1 MSKAPEILVAG
12 GGAAGMMAALFA
24 ARAGGSVTLL
34 ERNEKLG
41 KKLYITGKGR
51 CNLTNDCSLEEFLLQ
66 VPRNPRFLY
75 GALNRFGPRDMMAL
89 LEQAGCPVQV
99 QRGQRVFPQSE
110 KASDVIHTLAR
121 LMERAGVRVRLHSRL
136 QSLTVRDGRAAG
148 VVLES
153 GERLTADAVIL
164 ALGGQSY
171 PMTGSTGDGY
181 ALARDAGHHVL
192 PPEAVLSALE
202 TVEDWPRTLQGLALK
217 NVRLTLRCGRK
228 TLYTELGEMLFTH
241 FGISGPLTLEMSCH
255 LPAALAQAQVLLDL
269 KPGLSP
275 KQLDLRLQRDFAA
288 QPRKQLQNV
297 LPGLLP
303 LRLSALFPTLAG
315 LDGERPCG
323 QLTRAER
330 EKLGQ
335 ALKALP
341 ITLSARRPLA
351 EAIVTR
357 GGVDVKE
364 IRPATMESKLLPG
377 LYFAGEMID
386 VDAHTGGFNLQIA
399 FSTGVLAGASAAA
412 EARYYHSQE

>member
-1 MSKAPEILVAG
+1 MATPDLLIVG
-12 GGAAGMMAALFA
+12 GGAAGLMAAGAAA
-24 ARAGGSVTLL
+24 ARGLSVAVLEHNPKGPGQKLL
-34 ERNEKLG
+34 
-41 KKLYITGKGR
+41 ITGKGR
-51 CNLTNDCSLEEFLLQ
+51 CNLTNDCSLEEFLRQ

-75 GALNRFGPRDMMAL
+75 GALNRFGPQDMMAL
-89 LEQAGCPVQV
+89 MEEAGCPVEV
-99 QRGQRVFPQSE
+99 QRGQRVFPRSE
-110 KASDVIHTLAR
+110 KASDVIRALAR
-121 LMERAGVRVRLHSRL
+121 LMEQAGVRVRLHSRI
-136 QSLTVRDGRAAG
+136 QSLIVREGRAAG

-153 GERLTADAVIL
+153 GERLEADAVIL

-181 ALARDAGHHVL
+181 ALAREAGHHVL

-202 TVEDWPRTLQGLALK
+202 TVEDWPRALQGLALK
-217 NVRLTLRCGRK
+217 NVRLTLRSGRK

-241 FGISGPLTLEMSCH
+241 FGISGPLVLEMSCH
-255 LPAALAQAQVLLDL
+255 LPAELAQAQVTLDL
-269 KPGLSP
+269 KPGLTP
-275 KQLDLRLQRDFAA
+275 EQLDLRLQRDFAA

-303 LRLSALFPTLAG
+303 LRLSALFPDLAG
-315 LDGERPCG
+315 VSGERVCG
-323 QLTRAER
+323 QITRGER
-330 EKLGQ
+330 EQLGA

-341 ITLSARRPLA
+341 ITLRARRPLA

-364 IRPATMESKLLPG
+364 IQPATMESKLLPG

-399 FSTGVLAGASAAA
+399 FSTGALAGSSAAGMA
-412 EARYYHSQE
+412 

>member
-1 MSKAPEILVAG
+1 MNKRPKILVAG

-24 ARAGGSVTLL
+24 ARAGASVTLL

-41 KKLYITGKGR
+41 KKIYITGKGR
-51 CNLTNDCSLEEFLLQ
+51 CNLTNDCSLEEFLRQ

-75 GALNRFGPRDMMAL
+75 GALNRFGPQDMMAL
-89 LEQAGCPVQV
+89 MEEAGCPVEV
-99 QRGQRVFPQSE
+99 QRGQRVFPRSE
-110 KASDVIHTLAR
+110 KASDVIRALAR
-121 LMERAGVRVRLHSRL
+121 LMEQAGVRVRLHSRI
-136 QSLTVRDGRAAG
+136 QSLIVQEGRAAG
-148 VVLES
+148 VVLEN
-153 GERLTADAVIL
+153 GERLEADAVIL

-181 ALARDAGHHVL
+181 ALAREAGHHVL

-202 TVEDWPRTLQGLALK
+202 TVEDWPRALQGLALK
-217 NVRLTLRCGRK
+217 NVRLTLRSGRK

-241 FGISGPLTLEMSCH
+241 FGISGPLVLEMSCH
-255 LPAALAQAQVLLDL
+255 LPAELAQAQVTLDL
-269 KPGLSP
+269 KPGLTP
-275 KQLDLRLQRDFAA
+275 EQLDLRLQRDFAA

-303 LRLSALFPTLAG
+303 LRLSALFPDLAG
-315 LDGERPCG
+315 VSGERVCG
-323 QLTRAER
+323 QITRGER
-330 EKLGQ
+330 EQLGA

-341 ITLSARRPLA
+341 ITLRARRPLA

-364 IRPATMESKLLPG
+364 IQPATMESKLLPG

-399 FSTGVLAGASAAA
+399 FSTGALAGSSAAGMA
-412 EARYYHSQE
+412 

>member
-1 MSKAPEILVAG
+1 
-12 GGAAGMMAALFA
+12 MMAALFA
-24 ARAGGSVTLL
+24 ARAGASVTLL

-41 KKLYITGKGR
+41 KKIYITGKGR
-51 CNLTNDCSLEEFLLQ
+51 CNLTNDCSLEEFLRQ

-75 GALNRFGPRDMMAL
+75 GALNRFGPQDMMAL
-89 LEQAGCPVQV
+89 MEEAGCPVEV
-99 QRGQRVFPQSE
+99 QRGQRVFPRSE
-110 KASDVIHTLAR
+110 KASDVIRALAR
-121 LMERAGVRVRLHSRL
+121 LMEQAGVRVRLHSRI
-136 QSLTVRDGRAAG
+136 QSLIVQEGRAAG
-148 VVLES
+148 VVLEN
-153 GERLTADAVIL
+153 GERLEADAVIL

-181 ALARDAGHHVL
+181 ALAREAGHHVL

-202 TVEDWPRTLQGLALK
+202 TVEDWPRALQGLALK
-217 NVRLTLRCGRK
+217 NVRLTLRSGRK

-241 FGISGPLTLEMSCH
+241 FGISGPLVLEMSCH
-255 LPAALAQAQVLLDL
+255 LPAELAQAQVTLDL
-269 KPGLSP
+269 KPGLTP
-275 KQLDLRLQRDFAA
+275 EQLDLRLQRDFAA

-303 LRLSALFPTLAG
+303 LRLSALFPDLAG
-315 LDGERPCG
+315 VSGERVCG
-323 QLTRAER
+323 QITRGER
-330 EKLGQ
+330 EQLGA

-341 ITLSARRPLA
+341 ITLRARRPLA

-364 IRPATMESKLLPG
+364 IQPATMESKLLPG

-399 FSTGVLAGASAAA
+399 FSTGALAGSSAAGMA
-412 EARYYHSQE
+412 

>member
-1 MSKAPEILVAG
+1 MNKRPEILVAG

-24 ARAGGSVTLL
+24 ARAGASVTLL

-41 KKLYITGKGR
+41 KKIYITGKGR
-51 CNLTNDCSLEEFLLQ
+51 CNLTNDCSLEEFLRQ

-75 GALNRFGPRDMMAL
+75 GALNPFGPQDMMAL
-89 LEQAGCPVQV
+89 MEEAGCPVEV
-99 QRGQRVFPQSE
+99 QRGQRVFPRSE
-110 KASDVIHTLAR
+110 KASDVIRALAR
-121 LMERAGVRVRLHSRL
+121 LMEQAGVRVRLHSRI
-136 QSLTVRDGRAAG
+136 QSLIVREGRAAG

-153 GERLTADAVIL
+153 GERLEADAVIL

-181 ALARDAGHHVL
+181 ALAREAGHHVL

-202 TVEDWPRTLQGLALK
+202 TVEDWPRALQGLALK
-217 NVRLTLRCGRK
+217 NVRLTLRSGRK

-241 FGISGPLTLEMSCH
+241 FGISGPLVLEMSCH
-255 LPAALAQAQVLLDL
+255 LPAELAQAQVTLDL
-269 KPGLSP
+269 NPGLTP
-275 KQLDLRLQRDFAA
+275 QQLDLRLQRDFAA

-303 LRLSALFPTLAG
+303 LRLSALFPDLAG
-315 LDGERPCG
+315 VSGERVCG
-323 QLTRAER
+323 QITRGER
-330 EKLGQ
+330 EQLG
-335 ALKALP
+335 AARKALP
-341 ITLSARRPLA
+341 ITLRARRPLA

-364 IRPATMESKLLPG
+364 IQPATMESKLLPG

-399 FSTGVLAGASAAA
+399 FSTGALAGSSAAGMA
-412 EARYYHSQE
+412 

>member
-1 MSKAPEILVAG
+1 MNKRPEILVAG

-24 ARAGGSVTLL
+24 ARAGASVTLL

-41 KKLYITGKGR
+41 KKIYITGKGR
-51 CNLTNDCSLEEFLLQ
+51 CNLTNDCSLEEFLRQ

-75 GALNRFGPRDMMAL
+75 GALNRFGPQDMMAL
-89 LEQAGCPVQV
+89 MEEAGCPVEV
-99 QRGQRVFPQSE
+99 QRGQRVFPRSE
-110 KASDVIHTLAR
+110 KASDVIRALAR
-121 LMERAGVRVRLHSRL
+121 LMEQAGVRVRLHSRI
-136 QSLTVRDGRAAG
+136 QSLIVQEGRAAG

-153 GERLTADAVIL
+153 GERLEADAVIL

-181 ALARDAGHHVL
+181 TLAQAVGHHVL

-202 TVEDWPRTLQGLALK
+202 TVEDWPRALQGLALK
-217 NVRLTLRCGRK
+217 NVRLTLRSGRK

-241 FGISGPLTLEMSCH
+241 FGISGPLVLEMSCH
-255 LPAALAQAQVLLDL
+255 LPAELAQAQVTLDL
-269 KPGLSP
+269 KPGLTP
-275 KQLDLRLQRDFAA
+275 EQLDLRLQRDFAA

-303 LRLSALFPTLAG
+303 LRLSALFPDLAG
-315 LDGERPCG
+315 VSGERICG
-323 QLTRAER
+323 QITRGER
-330 EKLGQ
+330 EQLGA

-341 ITLSARRPLA
+341 ITLRARRPLA

-364 IRPATMESKLLPG
+364 IQPATMESKLLPG

-399 FSTGVLAGASAAA
+399 FSTGALAGSSAAGMA
-412 EARYYHSQE
+412 

>member
-1 MSKAPEILVAG
+1 MNKRPEILVAG

-24 ARAGGSVTLL
+24 ARAGASVTLL

-41 KKLYITGKGR
+41 KKIYITGKGR
-51 CNLTNDCSLEEFLLQ
+51 CNLTNDCSLEEFLRQ

-75 GALNRFGPRDMMAL
+75 GALNRFGPQGMMAL
-89 LEQAGCPVQV
+89 MEEAGCPVEV
-99 QRGQRVFPQSE
+99 QRGQRVFPRSE
-110 KASDVIHTLAR
+110 KASDVIRALAR
-121 LMERAGVRVRLHSRL
+121 LMEQAGVRVRLHSRI
-136 QSLTVRDGRAAG
+136 QSLIVQEGRAAG
-148 VVLES
+148 VVLEN
-153 GERLTADAVIL
+153 GERLEADAVIL

-181 ALARDAGHHVL
+181 ALAREAGHHVL

-202 TVEDWPRTLQGLALK
+202 TVENWPRALQGLALK
-217 NVRLTLRCGRK
+217 NVRLTLRSGRK

-241 FGISGPLTLEMSCH
+241 FGISGPLVLEMSCH
-255 LPAALAQAQVLLDL
+255 LPAELTQAQVTLDL
-269 KPGLSP
+269 KPGLTP
-275 KQLDLRLQRDFAA
+275 EQLDLRLQRDFAA

-303 LRLSALFPTLAG
+303 LRLSALFPDLAG
-315 LDGERPCG
+315 VSGERVCG
-323 QLTRAER
+323 QITRGER
-330 EKLGQ
+330 EQLGA

-341 ITLSARRPLA
+341 ITLRARRPLA

-364 IRPATMESKLLPG
+364 IQPATMESKLLPG

-399 FSTGVLAGASAAA
+399 FSTGALAGSSAAGMA
-412 EARYYHSQE
+412 

>member
-1 MSKAPEILVAG
+1 MSKRPEILVAG

-24 ARAGGSVTLL
+24 ARAGASVTLL

-41 KKLYITGKGR
+41 KKIYITGKGR
-51 CNLTNDCSLEEFLLQ
+51 CNLTNDCSLEEFLRQ

-75 GALNRFGPRDMMAL
+75 GALNRFGPQDMMAL
-89 LEQAGCPVQV
+89 MEEAGCPVEV
-99 QRGQRVFPQSE
+99 QRGQRVFPRSE
-110 KASDVIHTLAR
+110 KASDVIRALAR
-121 LMERAGVRVRLHSRL
+121 LMEQAGVRVRLHSRI
-136 QSLTVRDGRAAG
+136 QSLIVQEGRAAG
-148 VVLES
+148 VVLEN
-153 GERLTADAVIL
+153 GEGLEADAVIL

-181 ALARDAGHHVL
+181 TLAQAVGHHVL

-202 TVEDWPRTLQGLALK
+202 TVENWPRALQGLALK
-217 NVRLTLRCGRK
+217 NVRLTLRSGRK

-241 FGISGPLTLEMSCH
+241 FGISGPLVLEMSCH
-255 LPAALAQAQVLLDL
+255 LPAELAQAQVTLDL
-269 KPGLSP
+269 KPGLTP
-275 KQLDLRLQRDFAA
+275 EQLDLRLQRDFAA

-303 LRLSALFPTLAG
+303 LRLSALFPDLAG
-315 LDGERPCG
+315 VSGERVCG
-323 QLTRAER
+323 QITRGER
-330 EKLGQ
+330 EQLGA

-341 ITLSARRPLA
+341 ITLRARRPLA

-364 IRPATMESKLLPG
+364 IQPATMESKLLPG

-399 FSTGVLAGASAAA
+399 FSTGALAGSSAAGMA
-412 EARYYHSQE
+412 

>member
-1 MSKAPEILVAG
+1 MSKRPEILVAG

-24 ARAGGSVTLL
+24 ARAGASVTLL

-41 KKLYITGKGR
+41 KKIYITGKGR
-51 CNLTNDCSLEEFLLQ
+51 CNLTNDCSLEEFLRQ

-75 GALNRFGPRDMMAL
+75 GALNRFGPQDMMAL
-89 LEQAGCPVQV
+89 MEEAGCPVEV
-99 QRGQRVFPQSE
+99 QRGQRVFPRSE
-110 KASDVIHTLAR
+110 KASDVIRALAR
-121 LMERAGVRVRLHSRL
+121 LMEQAGVRVRLHSRI
-136 QSLTVRDGRAAG
+136 QSLIVQEGRAAG
-148 VVLES
+148 VMLES
-153 GERLTADAVIL
+153 GERLEADAVIL

-181 ALARDAGHHVL
+181 ALAREAGHHVL

-202 TVEDWPRTLQGLALK
+202 TVENWPRALQGLALK
-217 NVRLTLRCGRK
+217 NVRLTLRSGRK

-241 FGISGPLTLEMSCH
+241 FGISGPLVLEMSCH
-255 LPAALAQAQVLLDL
+255 LPAELAQAQVTLDL
-269 KPGLSP
+269 KPGLTP
-275 KQLDLRLQRDFAA
+275 EQLDLRLQRDFAA

-303 LRLSALFPTLAG
+303 LRLSALFPDLAG
-315 LDGERPCG
+315 VSGERICG
-323 QLTRAER
+323 QITRGER
-330 EKLGQ
+330 EQLGA

-341 ITLSARRPLA
+341 ITLRARRPLA

-364 IRPATMESKLLPG
+364 IQPATMESKLLPG

-399 FSTGVLAGASAAA
+399 FSTGALAGSSAAGMA
-412 EARYYHSQE
+412 

>member
-1 MSKAPEILVAG
+1 MNKRPEILVAG

-24 ARAGGSVTLL
+24 ARAGASVTLL

-41 KKLYITGKGR
+41 KKIYITGKGR
-51 CNLTNDCSLEEFLLQ
+51 CNLTNDCSLEEFLRQ

-75 GALNRFGPRDMMAL
+75 GALNRFGPQDMMAL
-89 LEQAGCPVQV
+89 MEEAGCPVEV
-99 QRGQRVFPQSE
+99 QRGQRVFPRSE
-110 KASDVIHTLAR
+110 KASDVIRALAR
-121 LMERAGVRVRLHSRL
+121 LMEQAGVRVRLHSRI
-136 QSLTVRDGRAAG
+136 QSLIIHEGRAAG
-148 VVLES
+148 VMLES
-153 GERLTADAVIL
+153 GERLEADAVIL

-181 ALARDAGHHVL
+181 ALAREAGHHVL

-202 TVEDWPRTLQGLALK
+202 TVEDWPRALQGLALK
-217 NVRLTLRCGRK
+217 NVRLTLRSGRK

-241 FGISGPLTLEMSCH
+241 FGISGPLVLEMSCH
-255 LPAALAQAQVLLDL
+255 LSAELAQAQVTLDL
-269 KPGLSP
+269 KPGLTP
-275 KQLDLRLQRDFAA
+275 EQLDLRLQRDFAA

-303 LRLSALFPTLAG
+303 LRLSALFPDLAG
-315 LDGERPCG
+315 VSGERVCG
-323 QLTRAER
+323 QITRGER
-330 EKLGQ
+330 EQLGA

-341 ITLSARRPLA
+341 ITLRARRPLA

-364 IRPATMESKLLPG
+364 IQPATMESKLLPG

-399 FSTGVLAGASAAA
+399 FSTGALAGSSAAGMA
-412 EARYYHSQE
+412 

>member
-1 MSKAPEILVAG
+1 MNKRPEILVAG

-24 ARAGGSVTLL
+24 ARAGASVTLL

-41 KKLYITGKGR
+41 KKIYITGKGR
-51 CNLTNDCSLEEFLLQ
+51 CNLTNDCSLEEFLRQ

-75 GALNRFGPRDMMAL
+75 GALNRFGPQDMMAL
-89 LEQAGCPVQV
+89 MEEAGCPVEV
-99 QRGQRVFPQSE
+99 QRGQRVFPRSE
-110 KASDVIHTLAR
+110 KASDVIRALAR
-121 LMERAGVRVRLHSRL
+121 LMEQAGVRVRLHSRI
-136 QSLTVRDGRAAG
+136 QSLIVQEGRAAG
-148 VVLES
+148 VVLEN
-153 GERLTADAVIL
+153 GEGLEADAVIL

-181 ALARDAGHHVL
+181 ALAREAGHHVL
-192 PPEAVLSALE
+192 PPAAVLSALE
-202 TVEDWPRTLQGLALK
+202 TVENWPRALQGLALK
-217 NVRLTLRCGRK
+217 NVRLTLRSGRK

-241 FGISGPLTLEMSCH
+241 FGISGPLVLEMSCH
-255 LPAALAQAQVLLDL
+255 LPAELAQAQVTLDL
-269 KPGLSP
+269 KPGLTP
-275 KQLDLRLQRDFAA
+275 QQLDLRLQRDFAA

-303 LRLSALFPTLAG
+303 LRLSALFPDLAG
-315 LDGERPCG
+315 VSGERICG
-323 QLTRAER
+323 QITRGER
-330 EKLGQ
+330 EQLGA

-341 ITLSARRPLA
+341 ITLRARRPLA

-364 IRPATMESKLLPG
+364 IQPATMESKLLPG

-399 FSTGVLAGASAAA
+399 FSTGALAGSSAAGMA
-412 EARYYHSQE
+412 

>member
-1 MSKAPEILVAG
+1 MNKRPEILVAG

-24 ARAGGSVTLL
+24 ARAGASVTLL

-41 KKLYITGKGR
+41 KKIYITGKGR
-51 CNLTNDCSLEEFLLQ
+51 CNLTNDCSLEEFLRQ

-75 GALNRFGPRDMMAL
+75 GALNRFGPQDMMAL
-89 LEQAGCPVQV
+89 MEEAGCPVEV
-99 QRGQRVFPQSE
+99 QRGQRVFPRSE
-110 KASDVIHTLAR
+110 KASDVIRALAR
-121 LMERAGVRVRLHSRL
+121 LMEQAGVRVRLHSRI
-136 QSLTVRDGRAAG
+136 QSLIVREGRAAG
-148 VVLES
+148 VVLEN
-153 GERLTADAVIL
+153 GERLEADAVIL

-181 ALARDAGHHVL
+181 ALAREAGHHVL

-202 TVEDWPRTLQGLALK
+202 TVENWPRALQGLALK
-217 NVRLTLRCGRK
+217 NVRLTLRSGRK

-241 FGISGPLTLEMSCH
+241 FGISGPLVLEMSCH
-255 LPAALAQAQVLLDL
+255 LPAELAQAQVTLDL
-269 KPGLSP
+269 KPGLTP
-275 KQLDLRLQRDFAA
+275 EQLDLRLQRDFAT

-303 LRLSALFPTLAG
+303 LRLSALFPDLAG
-315 LDGERPCG
+315 VSGERVCG
-323 QLTRAER
+323 QITRGER
-330 EKLGQ
+330 EQLGA

-341 ITLSARRPLA
+341 ITLRARRPLA

-364 IRPATMESKLLPG
+364 IQPATMESKLLPG

-399 FSTGVLAGASAAA
+399 FSTGALAGSSAAGMA
-412 EARYYHSQE
+412 

>member
-1 MSKAPEILVAG
+1 MNKRPEILVAG

-24 ARAGGSVTLL
+24 ARAGASVTLL

-41 KKLYITGKGR
+41 KKIYITGKGR
-51 CNLTNDCSLEEFLLQ
+51 CNLTNDCSLEEFLRQ

-75 GALNRFGPRDMMAL
+75 GALNRFGPQDMMAL
-89 LEQAGCPVQV
+89 MEEAGCPVEV
-99 QRGQRVFPQSE
+99 QRGQRVFPRSE
-110 KASDVIHTLAR
+110 KASDVIRALAR
-121 LMERAGVRVRLHSRL
+121 LMEQAGVRVRLHSRI
-136 QSLTVRDGRAAG
+136 QSVIVQEGRAAG

-153 GERLTADAVIL
+153 GERLEADAVIL

-181 ALARDAGHHVL
+181 ALAREAGHHVL

-202 TVEDWPRTLQGLALK
+202 TVEDWPRALQGLALK
-217 NVRLTLRCGRK
+217 NVRLTLRSGRK

-241 FGISGPLTLEMSCH
+241 FGISGPLVLEMSCH
-255 LPAALAQAQVLLDL
+255 LPAELAQAQVTLDL
-269 KPGLSP
+269 KPGLTP
-275 KQLDLRLQRDFAA
+275 QQLDLRLQRDFAT

-303 LRLSALFPTLAG
+303 LRLSALFPDLAG
-315 LDGERPCG
+315 VSGERVCG
-323 QLTRAER
+323 QITRGER
-330 EKLGQ
+330 EQLGA

-341 ITLSARRPLA
+341 ITLRARRPLA

-364 IRPATMESKLLPG
+364 IQPATMESKLLPG

-399 FSTGVLAGASAAA
+399 FSTGALAGSSAAGMA
-412 EARYYHSQE
+412 

>member
-1 MSKAPEILVAG
+1 MNKRPEILVAG

-24 ARAGGSVTLL
+24 ARAGASVTLL

-41 KKLYITGKGR
+41 KKIYITGKGR
-51 CNLTNDCSLEEFLLQ
+51 CNLTNDCSLEEFLRQ

-75 GALNRFGPRDMMAL
+75 GALNRFGPQDMMVL
-89 LEQAGCPVQV
+89 MEEAGCPVEV
-99 QRGQRVFPQSE
+99 QRGQRVFPRSE
-110 KASDVIHTLAR
+110 KASDVIRALAR
-121 LMERAGVRVRLHSRL
+121 LMEQAGVRVRLHSRI
-136 QSLTVRDGRAAG
+136 QSLIVQEGRAAG
-148 VVLES
+148 VVLEN
-153 GERLTADAVIL
+153 GERLEADAVIL

-181 ALARDAGHHVL
+181 ALAREAGHHVL

-202 TVEDWPRTLQGLALK
+202 TVENWPRALQGLALK
-217 NVRLTLRCGRK
+217 NVRLTLRSGRK
-228 TLYTELGEMLFTH
+228 TLYAELGEMLFTH
-241 FGISGPLTLEMSCH
+241 FGISGPLVLEMSCH
-255 LPAALAQAQVLLDL
+255 LPAELAQAQVTLDL
-269 KPGLSP
+269 KPGLTP
-275 KQLDLRLQRDFAA
+275 EQLDLRLQRDFAA

-303 LRLSALFPTLAG
+303 LRLSALFPDLAG
-315 LDGERPCG
+315 VSGERVCG
-323 QLTRAER
+323 QITRGER
-330 EKLGQ
+330 EQLGA

-341 ITLSARRPLA
+341 ITLRARRPLA

-364 IRPATMESKLLPG
+364 IQPATMESKLLPG

-399 FSTGVLAGASAAA
+399 FSTGALAGSSAAGMA
-412 EARYYHSQE
+412 

>member
-1 MSKAPEILVAG
+1 MNKRPEILVAG

-24 ARAGGSVTLL
+24 ARAGASVTLL

-41 KKLYITGKGR
+41 KKIYITGKGR
-51 CNLTNDCSLEEFLLQ
+51 CNLTNDCSLEEFLRQ

-75 GALNRFGPRDMMAL
+75 GALNRFGPQDMMAL
-89 LEQAGCPVQV
+89 MEEAGCPVEV
-99 QRGQRVFPQSE
+99 QRGQRVFPRSE
-110 KASDVIHTLAR
+110 KASDVIRALAR
-121 LMERAGVRVRLHSRL
+121 LMEQAGVRVRLHSRI
-136 QSLTVRDGRAAG
+136 QSLIVREGRAAG
-148 VVLES
+148 VVLEN
-153 GERLTADAVIL
+153 GEGLEADAVIL

-181 ALARDAGHHVL
+181 ALAREAGHHVL

-202 TVEDWPRTLQGLALK
+202 TVEDWPRALQGLALK
-217 NVRLTLRCGRK
+217 NVRLTLRSGRK

-241 FGISGPLTLEMSCH
+241 FGISGPLVLEMSCH
-255 LPAALAQAQVLLDL
+255 LPAELAQAQVTLDL
-269 KPGLSP
+269 KPGLTP
-275 KQLDLRLQRDFAA
+275 EQLDLRLQRDFAA

-303 LRLSALFPTLAG
+303 LRLSALFPDLAG
-315 LDGERPCG
+315 VSGERICG
-323 QLTRAER
+323 QITRGER
-330 EKLGQ
+330 EQLGA

-341 ITLSARRPLA
+341 ITLRARRPLA

-364 IRPATMESKLLPG
+364 IQPATMESKLLPG

-399 FSTGVLAGASAAA
+399 FSTGALAGSSAAGMA
-412 EARYYHSQE
+412 

>member
-1 MSKAPEILVAG
+1 MNKRPEILVAG

-24 ARAGGSVTLL
+24 ARAGASVTLL

-41 KKLYITGKGR
+41 KKIYITGKGR
-51 CNLTNDCSLEEFLLQ
+51 CNLTNDCSLEEFLRQ

-75 GALNRFGPRDMMAL
+75 GALNRFGPQDMMAL
-89 LEQAGCPVQV
+89 MEEAGCPVEV
-99 QRGQRVFPQSE
+99 QRGQRVFPRSE
-110 KASDVIHTLAR
+110 KASDVIRALAR
-121 LMERAGVRVRLHSRL
+121 LMEQAGVRVRLHSRI
-136 QSLTVRDGRAAG
+136 QSLIVQEGRAAG
-148 VVLES
+148 VVLEN
-153 GERLTADAVIL
+153 GERLEADAVIL

-181 ALARDAGHHVL
+181 SLAREAGHHVL

-202 TVEDWPRTLQGLALK
+202 TVEDWPRALQGLALK
-217 NVRLTLRCGRK
+217 NVRLTLRSGRK

-241 FGISGPLTLEMSCH
+241 FGISGPLVLEMSCH
-255 LPAALAQAQVLLDL
+255 LPAELAQAQVTLDL
-269 KPGLSP
+269 KPGLTP
-275 KQLDLRLQRDFAA
+275 EQLDLRLQRDFAA

-303 LRLSALFPTLAG
+303 LRLSALFPDLAG
-315 LDGERPCG
+315 VSGERVCG
-323 QLTRAER
+323 QITRGER
-330 EKLGQ
+330 EQLGA

-341 ITLSARRPLA
+341 ITLRARRPLA

-364 IRPATMESKLLPG
+364 IQPATMESKLLPG

-399 FSTGVLAGASAAA
+399 FSTGALAGSSAAGMA
-412 EARYYHSQE
+412 

>member
-1 MSKAPEILVAG
+1 MNKRPEILVAG

-24 ARAGGSVTLL
+24 ARAGASVTLL

-41 KKLYITGKGR
+41 KKIYITGKGR
-51 CNLTNDCSLEEFLLQ
+51 CNLTNDCSLEEFLRQ

-75 GALNRFGPRDMMAL
+75 GALNRFGPQDMMAL
-89 LEQAGCPVQV
+89 MEEAGCPVEV
-99 QRGQRVFPQSE
+99 QRGQRVFPCSE
-110 KASDVIHTLAR
+110 KASDVIRALAR
-121 LMERAGVRVRLHSRL
+121 LMEQAGVRVRLHSRI
-136 QSLTVRDGRAAG
+136 QSLIVQEGRAAG
-148 VVLES
+148 VVLEN
-153 GERLTADAVIL
+153 GERLEADAVIL

-181 ALARDAGHHVL
+181 ALAREAGHHVL
-192 PPEAVLSALE
+192 PPEPVLSALE
-202 TVEDWPRTLQGLALK
+202 TVEDWPRALQGLALK
-217 NVRLTLRCGRK
+217 NVRLTLRSGRK

-241 FGISGPLTLEMSCH
+241 FGISGPLVLEMSCH
-255 LPAALAQAQVLLDL
+255 LPAELAQAQVTLDL
-269 KPGLSP
+269 KPGLTP
-275 KQLDLRLQRDFAA
+275 EQLDLRLQRDFAS

-303 LRLSALFPTLAG
+303 LRLSALFPDLAG
-315 LDGERPCG
+315 VSGERICG
-323 QLTRAER
+323 QITRGER
-330 EKLGQ
+330 EQLGA

-341 ITLSARRPLA
+341 ITLRARRPLA

-364 IRPATMESKLLPG
+364 IQPATMESKLLPG

-399 FSTGVLAGASAAA
+399 FSTGALAGSSAAGMA
-412 EARYYHSQE
+412 

>member
-1 MSKAPEILVAG
+1 MNKRPEILVAG

-24 ARAGGSVTLL
+24 ARAGASVTLL

-41 KKLYITGKGR
+41 KKIYITGKGR
-51 CNLTNDCSLEEFLLQ
+51 CNLTNDCSLEEFLRQ
-66 VPRNPRFLY
+66 VSRNPRFLY
-75 GALNRFGPRDMMAL
+75 GALNRLGPQDMMAL
-89 LEQAGCPVQV
+89 MEEAGCPVEV
-99 QRGQRVFPQSE
+99 QRGQRVFPRSE
-110 KASDVIHTLAR
+110 KASDVIRALAR
-121 LMERAGVRVRLHSRL
+121 LMEQAGVRVRLHSRI
-136 QSLTVRDGRAAG
+136 QSLIVQEGRAAG
-148 VVLES
+148 VVLEN
-153 GERLTADAVIL
+153 GERLEADAVIL

-181 ALARDAGHHVL
+181 ALAREAGHHVL

-202 TVEDWPRTLQGLALK
+202 TVEDWPRALQGLALK
-217 NVRLTLRCGRK
+217 NVRLTLRSGRK

-241 FGISGPLTLEMSCH
+241 FGISGPLVLEMSCH
-255 LPAALAQAQVLLDL
+255 LPAELAQAQVTLDL
-269 KPGLSP
+269 KPGLTP
-275 KQLDLRLQRDFAA
+275 QQLDLRLQRDFAT

-303 LRLSALFPTLAG
+303 LRLSALFPDLAG
-315 LDGERPCG
+315 VSGERVCG
-323 QLTRAER
+323 QITRGER
-330 EKLGQ
+330 EQLGA

-341 ITLSARRPLA
+341 ITLRARRPLA

-364 IRPATMESKLLPG
+364 IQPATMESKLLPG

-399 FSTGVLAGASAAA
+399 FSTGALAGSSAAGMA
-412 EARYYHSQE
+412 

>member
-1 MSKAPEILVAG
+1 MNKRPEILVAG

-24 ARAGGSVTLL
+24 ARAGASVTLL

-41 KKLYITGKGR
+41 KKIYITGKGR
-51 CNLTNDCSLEEFLLQ
+51 CNLTNDCSLEEFLRQ

-75 GALNRFGPRDMMAL
+75 GALNRFGPQDMMAL
-89 LEQAGCPVQV
+89 MEEAGCPVEV
-99 QRGQRVFPQSE
+99 QRGQRVFPRSE
-110 KASDVIHTLAR
+110 KASDVIRALAR
-121 LMERAGVRVRLHSRL
+121 LMEQAGVRVRLHNRI
-136 QSLTVRDGRAAG
+136 QSLIVQEGRAAG
-148 VVLES
+148 VMLES
-153 GERLTADAVIL
+153 GERLEADAVIL

-181 ALARDAGHHVL
+181 ALAREAGHHVL
-192 PPEAVLSALE
+192 PPAAVLSALE
-202 TVEDWPRTLQGLALK
+202 TVEDWPRALQGLALK
-217 NVRLTLRCGRK
+217 SVRLTLRSGRK

-241 FGISGPLTLEMSCH
+241 FGISGPLVLEMSCH
-255 LPAALAQAQVLLDL
+255 LPAELAQAQVTLDL
-269 KPGLSP
+269 KPGLTP
-275 KQLDLRLQRDFAA
+275 QQLDLRLQRDFAA

-303 LRLSALFPTLAG
+303 LRLSALFPDLAG
-315 LDGERPCG
+315 VSGERVCG
-323 QLTRAER
+323 QITRGER
-330 EKLGQ
+330 EQLGA

-341 ITLSARRPLA
+341 ITLRARRPLA

-364 IRPATMESKLLPG
+364 IQPATMESKLLPG

-399 FSTGVLAGASAAA
+399 FSTGALAGSSAAGMA
-412 EARYYHSQE
+412 

>member
-1 MSKAPEILVAG
+1 MNKRPEILVAG

-24 ARAGGSVTLL
+24 ARAGASVTLL

-41 KKLYITGKGR
+41 KKIYITGKGR
-51 CNLTNDCSLEEFLLQ
+51 CNLTNDCSLEEFLRQ

-75 GALNRFGPRDMMAL
+75 GALNRFGPQDMMVL
-89 LEQAGCPVQV
+89 MEEAGCPVEV
-99 QRGQRVFPQSE
+99 QRGQRVFPRSE
-110 KASDVIHTLAR
+110 KASDVIRALAR
-121 LMERAGVRVRLHSRL
+121 LMEQAGVRVRLHSRI
-136 QSLTVRDGRAAG
+136 QSLIVQEGRAAG
-148 VVLES
+148 VVLEN
-153 GERLTADAVIL
+153 GERLEADAVIL

-181 ALARDAGHHVL
+181 ALAREAGHHVL

-202 TVEDWPRTLQGLALK
+202 TVEDWPRALQGLALK
-217 NVRLTLRCGRK
+217 NVRLTLRSGRK

-241 FGISGPLTLEMSCH
+241 FGISGPLVLEMSCH
-255 LPAALAQAQVLLDL
+255 LPAELAQAQVTLDL
-269 KPGLSP
+269 KPGLTP
-275 KQLDLRLQRDFAA
+275 EQLDLRLQRDFAA

-303 LRLSALFPTLAG
+303 LRLSALFPDLAG
-315 LDGERPCG
+315 VSGERICG
-323 QLTRAER
+323 QITRGER
-330 EKLGQ
+330 EQLGA

-341 ITLSARRPLA
+341 ITLRARRPLA

-364 IRPATMESKLLPG
+364 IQPATMESKLLPG

-399 FSTGVLAGASAAA
+399 FSTGALAGSSAAGMA
-412 EARYYHSQE
+412 

>member
-1 MSKAPEILVAG
+1 MSKRPEILVAG

-24 ARAGGSVTLL
+24 ARAGASVTLL

-41 KKLYITGKGR
+41 KKIYITGKGR
-51 CNLTNDCSLEEFLLQ
+51 CNLTNDCSLEEFLRQ

-75 GALNRFGPRDMMAL
+75 GALNRFGPQDMMAL
-89 LEQAGCPVQV
+89 MEEAGCPVEV
-99 QRGQRVFPQSE
+99 QRGQRVFPRSE
-110 KASDVIHTLAR
+110 KASDVIRALAR
-121 LMERAGVRVRLHSRL
+121 LMEQAGVRVRLHSRI
-136 QSLTVRDGRAAG
+136 QSLIVQEGRAAG

-153 GERLTADAVIL
+153 GERLEADAVIL

-181 ALARDAGHHVL
+181 TLAQAVGHHVL

-202 TVEDWPRTLQGLALK
+202 TVEDWPRALQGLALK
-217 NVRLTLRCGRK
+217 NVRLTLRSGRK

-241 FGISGPLTLEMSCH
+241 FGISGPLVLEMSCH
-255 LPAALAQAQVLLDL
+255 LPAELAQAQVTLDL
-269 KPGLSP
+269 KPGLTP
-275 KQLDLRLQRDFAA
+275 EQLDLRLQRDFAA

-303 LRLSALFPTLAG
+303 LRLSALFPDLAG
-315 LDGERPCG
+315 VSGERVCG
-323 QLTRAER
+323 QITRGER
-330 EKLGQ
+330 EQLGA

-341 ITLSARRPLA
+341 ITLRARRPLA

-364 IRPATMESKLLPG
+364 IQPATMESKLLPG

-399 FSTGVLAGASAAA
+399 FSTGALAGSSAAGMA
-412 EARYYHSQE
+412 

>member
-1 MSKAPEILVAG
+1 MNKRPEILVAG

-24 ARAGGSVTLL
+24 ARAGASVTLL

-41 KKLYITGKGR
+41 KKIYITGKGR
-51 CNLTNDCSLEEFLLQ
+51 CNLTNDCSLEEFLRQ

-75 GALNRFGPRDMMAL
+75 GALNRFGPQDMMVL
-89 LEQAGCPVQV
+89 MEEAGCPVEV
-99 QRGQRVFPQSE
+99 QRGQRVFPRSE
-110 KASDVIHTLAR
+110 KASDVIRALAR
-121 LMERAGVRVRLHSRL
+121 LMEQAGVRVRLHSRI
-136 QSLTVRDGRAAG
+136 QSLIVQEGRAAG
-148 VVLES
+148 VVLEN
-153 GERLTADAVIL
+153 GEGLEADAVIL

-181 ALARDAGHHVL
+181 ALAREAGHHVL

-202 TVEDWPRTLQGLALK
+202 TVEDWPRALQGLALK
-217 NVRLTLRCGRK
+217 NVRLTLRSGRK

-241 FGISGPLTLEMSCH
+241 FGISGPLVLEMSCH
-255 LPAALAQAQVLLDL
+255 LPAELAQAQVTLDL
-269 KPGLSP
+269 KPGLTP
-275 KQLDLRLQRDFAA
+275 QQLDLRLQRDFAA

-303 LRLSALFPTLAG
+303 LRLSALFPDLAG
-315 LDGERPCG
+315 VSGERVCG
-323 QLTRAER
+323 QITRGER
-330 EKLGQ
+330 EQLGA

-341 ITLSARRPLA
+341 ITLRARRPLA

-364 IRPATMESKLLPG
+364 IQPATMESKLLPG

-399 FSTGVLAGASAAA
+399 FSTGALAGSSAAGMA
-412 EARYYHSQE
+412 

>member
-1 MSKAPEILVAG
+1 MNKRPEILVAG

-24 ARAGGSVTLL
+24 ARAGASVTLL

-41 KKLYITGKGR
+41 KKIYITGKGR
-51 CNLTNDCSLEEFLLQ
+51 CNLTNDCSLEEFLRQ

-75 GALNRFGPRDMMAL
+75 GALNRFGPQDMMAL
-89 LEQAGCPVQV
+89 MEEAGCPVEV
-99 QRGQRVFPQSE
+99 QRGQRVFPRSE
-110 KASDVIHTLAR
+110 KASDVIRALAR
-121 LMERAGVRVRLHSRL
+121 LMEQAGVRVRLHSRI
-136 QSLTVRDGRAAG
+136 QSLIVQEGRAAG

-153 GERLTADAVIL
+153 GERLEADAVIL

-181 ALARDAGHHVL
+181 ALAREAGHHVL

-202 TVEDWPRTLQGLALK
+202 TVENWPRALQGLALK
-217 NVRLTLRCGRK
+217 NVRLTLRSGRK
-228 TLYTELGEMLFTH
+228 ALYTELGEMLFTH
-241 FGISGPLTLEMSCH
+241 FGISGPLVLEMSCH
-255 LPAALAQAQVLLDL
+255 LPAELAQAQVTLDL
-269 KPGLSP
+269 KPGLTP
-275 KQLDLRLQRDFAA
+275 EQLDLRLQRDFAA

-303 LRLSALFPTLAG
+303 LRLSALFPDLAG
-315 LDGERPCG
+315 VSGERVCG
-323 QLTRAER
+323 QITRGER
-330 EKLGQ
+330 EQLGA

-341 ITLSARRPLA
+341 ITLRARRPLA

-364 IRPATMESKLLPG
+364 IQPATMESKLLPG

-399 FSTGVLAGASAAA
+399 FSTGALAGSSAAGMA
-412 EARYYHSQE
+412 

>member
-1 MSKAPEILVAG
+1 MNKRPEILVAG

-24 ARAGGSVTLL
+24 ARAGASVTLL

-41 KKLYITGKGR
+41 KKIYITGKGR
-51 CNLTNDCSLEEFLLQ
+51 CNLTNDCSLEEFLRQ

-75 GALNRFGPRDMMAL
+75 GALNRFGPQDMMAL
-89 LEQAGCPVQV
+89 MEEAGCPVEV
-99 QRGQRVFPQSE
+99 QRGQRVFPRSE
-110 KASDVIHTLAR
+110 KASDVIRALAR
-121 LMERAGVRVRLHSRL
+121 LMEQAGVRVRLHSRI
-136 QSLTVRDGRAAG
+136 QSLIVQEGRAAG

-153 GERLTADAVIL
+153 GERLEADAVIL

-181 ALARDAGHHVL
+181 ALAREAGHHVL

-202 TVEDWPRTLQGLALK
+202 TVEDWPRALQGLALK
-217 NVRLTLRCGRK
+217 NVRLALRSGRK

-241 FGISGPLTLEMSCH
+241 FGISGPLVLEMSCH
-255 LPAALAQAQVLLDL
+255 LPAELAQAQVTLDL
-269 KPGLSP
+269 KPGLTP
-275 KQLDLRLQRDFAA
+275 EQLDLRLQRDFAA

-303 LRLSALFPTLAG
+303 LRLSALFPNLAG
-315 LDGERPCG
+315 VSGERICG
-323 QLTRAER
+323 QITRGER
-330 EKLGQ
+330 EQLGA

-341 ITLSARRPLA
+341 ITLRARRPLA

-364 IRPATMESKLLPG
+364 IQPATMESKLLPG

-399 FSTGVLAGASAAA
+399 FSTGALAGSSAAGMA
-412 EARYYHSQE
+412 

>member
-1 MSKAPEILVAG
+1 MNKRPEILVAG

-24 ARAGGSVTLL
+24 ARAGASVTLL

-41 KKLYITGKGR
+41 KKIYITGKGR
-51 CNLTNDCSLEEFLLQ
+51 CNLTNDCSLEEFLRQ

-75 GALNRFGPRDMMAL
+75 GALTRFGPQDMMAL
-89 LEQAGCPVQV
+89 MEEAGCPVEV
-99 QRGQRVFPQSE
+99 QRGQRVFPRSE
-110 KASDVIHTLAR
+110 KASDVIRALAR
-121 LMERAGVRVRLHSRL
+121 LMEQAGVRVRLHSRI
-136 QSLTVRDGRAAG
+136 QSLIVQEGRAAG

-153 GERLTADAVIL
+153 GERLEADAVIL

-181 ALARDAGHHVL
+181 ALAREAGHHVL

-202 TVEDWPRTLQGLALK
+202 TVENWPRALQGLALK
-217 NVRLTLRCGRK
+217 NVRLTLRSGRK

-241 FGISGPLTLEMSCH
+241 FGISGPLVLEMSCH
-255 LPAALAQAQVLLDL
+255 LPAELAQAQVTLDL
-269 KPGLSP
+269 KPGLTP
-275 KQLDLRLQRDFAA
+275 EQLDLRLQRDFAT

-303 LRLSALFPTLAG
+303 LRLSALFPDLAG
-315 LDGERPCG
+315 VSGERVCG
-323 QLTRAER
+323 QITRGER
-330 EKLGQ
+330 EQLGA

-341 ITLSARRPLA
+341 ITLRARRPLA

-364 IRPATMESKLLPG
+364 IQPATMESKLLPG

-399 FSTGVLAGASAAA
+399 FSTGALAGSSAAGMA
-412 EARYYHSQE
+412 

>member
-1 MSKAPEILVAG
+1 MNKRPEILVAG

-24 ARAGGSVTLL
+24 ARAGASVTLL

-41 KKLYITGKGR
+41 KKIYITGKGR
-51 CNLTNDCSLEEFLLQ
+51 CNLTNDCSLEEFLRQ

-75 GALNRFGPRDMMAL
+75 GALNRFGPQDMMAL
-89 LEQAGCPVQV
+89 MEEAGCPVEV
-99 QRGQRVFPQSE
+99 QRGQRVFPRSE
-110 KASDVIHTLAR
+110 KASDVIRALAR
-121 LMERAGVRVRLHSRL
+121 LMEQAGVRVRLHSRI
-136 QSLTVRDGRAAG
+136 QSLIVQEGRAAG
-148 VVLES
+148 VVLEN
-153 GERLTADAVIL
+153 GEGLEADAVIL

-181 ALARDAGHHVL
+181 ALAREAGHHVL

-202 TVEDWPRTLQGLALK
+202 TVEDWPRALQGLALK
-217 NVRLTLRCGRK
+217 NVRLTLRSGRK

-241 FGISGPLTLEMSCH
+241 FGISGPLVLEMSCH
-255 LPAALAQAQVLLDL
+255 LPAELAQAQVTLDL
-269 KPGLSP
+269 KPGLTP
-275 KQLDLRLQRDFAA
+275 EQLDLRLQRDFAA

-303 LRLSALFPTLAG
+303 LRLSALFPDLAG
-315 LDGERPCG
+315 VSGERVCG
-323 QLTRAER
+323 QITRGER
-330 EKLGQ
+330 EQLGA

-341 ITLSARRPLA
+341 ITLRARRPLA

-364 IRPATMESKLLPG
+364 IQPATMESKLLPG

-399 FSTGVLAGASAAA
+399 FSTGALAGSSAAGMA
-412 EARYYHSQE
+412 

>member
-1 MSKAPEILVAG
+1 MNKRPEILVAG

-24 ARAGGSVTLL
+24 ARAGASVTLL

-41 KKLYITGKGR
+41 KKIYITGKGR
-51 CNLTNDCSLEEFLLQ
+51 CNLTNDCSLEEFLRQ

-75 GALNRFGPRDMMAL
+75 GALNRFGPQDMMAL
-89 LEQAGCPVQV
+89 MEEAGCPVEV
-99 QRGQRVFPQSE
+99 QRGQRVFPRSE
-110 KASDVIHTLAR
+110 KASDVIRALAR
-121 LMERAGVRVRLHSRL
+121 LMEQAGVRVRLHSRI
-136 QSLTVRDGRAAG
+136 QSLIVQEGRAAG

-153 GERLTADAVIL
+153 GERLEADAVIL

-181 ALARDAGHHVL
+181 ALAREAGHHVL

-202 TVEDWPRTLQGLALK
+202 TVEDWPRALQGLALK
-217 NVRLTLRCGRK
+217 NVRLTLRSGRK

-241 FGISGPLTLEMSCH
+241 FGISGPLVLEMSCH
-255 LPAALAQAQVLLDL
+255 LPAELAQAQVTLDL
-269 KPGLSP
+269 KPGLTP
-275 KQLDLRLQRDFAA
+275 EQLDQRLQRDFAA

-297 LPGLLP
+297 VPGLLP
-303 LRLSALFPTLAG
+303 LRLSALFPDLAG
-315 LDGERPCG
+315 VSGERICG
-323 QLTRAER
+323 QITRGER
-330 EKLGQ
+330 EQLGA

-341 ITLSARRPLA
+341 ITLRARRPLA

-364 IRPATMESKLLPG
+364 IQPATMESKLLPG

-399 FSTGVLAGASAAA
+399 FSTGALAGSSAAGMA
-412 EARYYHSQE
+412 

>member
-1 MSKAPEILVAG
+1 MNKRPEILVAG

-24 ARAGGSVTLL
+24 ARAGASVTLL

-41 KKLYITGKGR
+41 KKIYITGKGR
-51 CNLTNDCSLEEFLLQ
+51 CNLTNDCSLEEFLRQ

-75 GALNRFGPRDMMAL
+75 GALNRFGPQDMMAL
-89 LEQAGCPVQV
+89 MEEAGCPVEV
-99 QRGQRVFPQSE
+99 QRGQRVFPRSE
-110 KASDVIHTLAR
+110 KASDVIRALAR
-121 LMERAGVRVRLHSRL
+121 LMEQAGVRVRLHSRI
-136 QSLTVRDGRAAG
+136 QSLIVQEGRAAG
-148 VVLES
+148 VVLEN
-153 GERLTADAVIL
+153 GEGLEADAVIL

-181 ALARDAGHHVL
+181 ALAREAGHHVL

-202 TVEDWPRTLQGLALK
+202 TVEDWPRALQGLALK
-217 NVRLTLRCGRK
+217 NVRLTLRSGRK

-241 FGISGPLTLEMSCH
+241 FGISGPLVLEMSCH
-255 LPAALAQAQVLLDL
+255 LPAELAQAQVTLDL
-269 KPGLSP
+269 KPGLTP
-275 KQLDLRLQRDFAA
+275 QQLDLRLQRDFAA

-303 LRLSALFPTLAG
+303 LRLSALFPDLAG
-315 LDGERPCG
+315 VSGERVCG
-323 QLTRAER
+323 QITRGER
-330 EKLGQ
+330 EQLGA

-341 ITLSARRPLA
+341 ITLRARRPLA

-364 IRPATMESKLLPG
+364 IQPATMESKLLPG

-399 FSTGVLAGASAAA
+399 FSTGALAGSSAAGMA
-412 EARYYHSQE
+412 

>member
-1 MSKAPEILVAG
+1 MNKRPEILVAG

-24 ARAGGSVTLL
+24 ARAGASVTLL

-41 KKLYITGKGR
+41 KKIYITGKGR
-51 CNLTNDCSLEEFLLQ
+51 CNLTNDCSLEEFLRQ

-75 GALNRFGPRDMMAL
+75 GALNRFGPQDMMAL
-89 LEQAGCPVQV
+89 MEEAGCPVEV
-99 QRGQRVFPQSE
+99 QRGQRVFPRSE
-110 KASDVIHTLAR
+110 KASDVIRALAR
-121 LMERAGVRVRLHSRL
+121 LMEQAGVRVRLHSRI
-136 QSLTVRDGRAAG
+136 QSLIIHEGRAAG
-148 VVLES
+148 VVLEN
-153 GERLTADAVIL
+153 GERLEADAVIL

-181 ALARDAGHHVL
+181 ALAREAGHHVL

-202 TVEDWPRTLQGLALK
+202 TVEDWPRALQGLALK
-217 NVRLTLRCGRK
+217 NVRLTLRSGRK

-241 FGISGPLTLEMSCH
+241 FGISGPLVLEMSCH
-255 LPAALAQAQVLLDL
+255 LPAELAQAQVTLDL
-269 KPGLSP
+269 KPGLTP
-275 KQLDLRLQRDFAA
+275 QQLDLRLQRDFAA

-303 LRLSALFPTLAG
+303 LRLSALFPDLAG
-315 LDGERPCG
+315 VSGERVCG
-323 QLTRAER
+323 QITRGER
-330 EKLGQ
+330 EQLGA

-341 ITLSARRPLA
+341 ITLRARRPLA

-364 IRPATMESKLLPG
+364 IQPATMESKLLPG

-399 FSTGVLAGASAAA
+399 FSTGALAGSSAAGMA
-412 EARYYHSQE
+412 

>member
-1 MSKAPEILVAG
+1 MNKAPEILIAG

-41 KKLYITGKGR
+41 KKIYITGKGR
-51 CNLTNDCSLEEFLLQ
+51 CNLTNDCTLEEFLRQ

-75 GALNRFGPRDMMAL
+75 GALNRFGPRDMMSL
-89 LEQAGCPVQV
+89 MEEAGCPVQV

-110 KASDVIHTLAR
+110 KASDVIRALAR
-121 LMERAGVRVRLHSRL
+121 LMERAGVRVRLHSRIRA
-136 QSLTVRDGRAAG
+136 LTLRDGRAAG

-153 GERLTADAVIL
+153 GESLPADAVIL

-181 ALARDAGHHVL
+181 ALAREAGHRVL

-202 TVEDWPRTLQGLALK
+202 TAEDWPRALQGLALK
-217 NVRLTLRCGRK
+217 NVRLSLRDGRK

-241 FGISGPLTLEMSCH
+241 FGISGPLVLEMSCH
-255 LPAALAQAQVLLDL
+255 LPADLARARTTLDL
-269 KPGLSP
+269 KPGLTP
-275 KQLDLRLQRDFAA
+275 EQVDLRLQRDFAS

-297 LPGLLP
+297 LPGLMP
-303 LRLSALFPTLAG
+303 LRLSELFPTLA
-315 LDGERPCG
+315 DVSGERVCG
-323 QLTRAER
+323 QITREER
-330 EKLGQ
+330 EKLGR
-335 ALKALP
+335 ALKELP
-341 ITLSARRPLA
+341 ITISARRPLA

-364 IRPATMESKLLPG
+364 ISPATMESKLLPG

-399 FSTGVLAGASAAA
+399 FSTGALAGASAVSSVTAT
-412 EARYYHSQE
+412 Y

>member
-1 MSKAPEILVAG
+1 MNKRPEILVAG

-24 ARAGGSVTLL
+24 ARAGASVTLL

-41 KKLYITGKGR
+41 KKIYITGKGR
-51 CNLTNDCSLEEFLLQ
+51 CNLTNDCSLEEFLRQ

-75 GALNRFGPRDMMAL
+75 GALNRFGPQDMMAL
-89 LEQAGCPVQV
+89 MEEAGCPVEV
-99 QRGQRVFPQSE
+99 QRGQRVFPRSE
-110 KASDVIHTLAR
+110 KASDVIRALAR
-121 LMERAGVRVRLHSRL
+121 LMEQAGVRVRLHSRI
-136 QSLTVRDGRAAG
+136 QSLIVQEGRAAG

-153 GERLTADAVIL
+153 GERLEADAVIL

-181 ALARDAGHHVL
+181 ALAREAGHHVL

-202 TVEDWPRTLQGLALK
+202 TVENWPRALQGLALK
-217 NVRLTLRCGRK
+217 NVRLTLRSGRK

-241 FGISGPLTLEMSCH
+241 FGISGPLVLEMSCH
-255 LPAALAQAQVLLDL
+255 LPAELAQAQVTLDL
-269 KPGLSP
+269 KPGLTP
-275 KQLDLRLQRDFAA
+275 EQLDLRLQRDFAA

-303 LRLSALFPTLAG
+303 LRLSALFPDLAG
-315 LDGERPCG
+315 VSGERVCG
-323 QLTRAER
+323 QITRGER
-330 EKLGQ
+330 EQLGA

-341 ITLSARRPLA
+341 ITLRARRPLA

-364 IRPATMESKLLPG
+364 IQPATMESKLLPG

-399 FSTGVLAGASAAA
+399 FSTGALAGSSAAGMA
-412 EARYYHSQE
+412 